1 MKKGLLVF
9 AVALLFAAF
18 VPRPV
23 AAAINIDLGVKA
35 GVSMA
40 SYKWRDFTSASKS
53 LTRPVFGAFFAFNLS
68 KSFAIQPE
76 VYFLT
81 QGGTWLDEGAVI
93 SQKWVDL
100 YKYIHVPVLAKF
112 RFMPD
117 KKWTPILFAGPAVG
131 FLLSA
136 HQKYYEDGVEVW
148 DKDNKPW
155 FKSTNFSVVFGG
167 GVEYKLEKLMLVLDI
182 RYDLGLANID
192 AGGIAI
198 DTLKTR
204 ALMFMLGVGF

>member
-18 VPRPV
+18 GPRPV
-23 AAAINIDLGVKA
+23 AAAIDFDLGVKA

-40 SYKWRDFTSASKS
+40 SYKWTDSEASKS
-53 LTRPVFGAFFAFNLS
+53 LTRPVFGVFFALNLNR
-68 KSFAIQPE
+68 FVAIQPE
-76 VYFLT
+76 AYYLT
-81 QGGTWLDEGAVI
+81 QGGTWLNEGAVI
-93 SQKWVDL
+93 SQKWVDF
-100 YKYIHVPVLAKF
+100 YNYIHVPVLAKF

-136 HQKYYEDGVEVW
+136 HYKYYEDGVEIW
-148 DKDNKPW
+148 DKDIKPGL
-155 FKSTNFSVVFGG
+155 KSTNFSVVFGG
-167 GVEYKLEKLMLVLDI
+167 GLEYKLDKLMLVLDI

-192 AGGIAI
+192 R
-198 DTLKTR
+198 DNDPTDELKTR